1 MKIIEITSEEF
12 ERINK
17 EESIYFQNGV
27 LFNDDTDN
35 VVAFERYE
43 SDQVSYYKVEEK

>member
-1 MKIIEITSEEF
+1 MKIIEITREEF
-12 ERINK
+12 KFINK
-17 EESIYFQNGV
+17 KKSIYFQNGV

-43 SDQVSYYKVEEK
+43 SDQTSYYKVDM